1 MWSIFLSIPGAWFP
15 PTQDMSW
22 WCGDHVPSGRLGRRV
37 ATRACHCSNDEG
49 NSGGTQNRWCW
60 RSLTLGGRALGF
72 QRLSGNIGI
81 DWIDRNVVMWDNLGN
96 TSCTHHFGR
105 DFSRTIPAPNQGW
118 FGIEMALICWV
129 DILWSNVRNH
139 KILLGKSCVGC
150 MYTLYMYMH
159 TARMQI
165 KDEQDTY
172 TF

>member
-1 MWSIFLSIPGAWFP
+1 MWSIFLSIPAGGWFP
-15 PTQDMSW
+15 LDPGRVLVMW
-22 WCGDHVPSGRLGRRV
+22 GPSPYLATGWPA
-37 ATRACHCSNDEG
+37 ATRACHCSNDES

-81 DWIDRNVVMWDNLGN
+81 DWIDHNVVMWDNLGN

-129 DILWSNVRNH
+129 DILCSNVRNH
-139 KILLGKSCVGC
+139 KMLLGKSCVGC
-150 MYTLYMYMH
+150 MYTLYMIIWM
-159 TARMQI
+159 
-165 KDEQDTY
+165 
-172 TF
+172 